1 MSYELKETIL
11 YIDNVELGYGEGSD
25 YKCVLKNINLIE
37 KDVVGR
43 DILLVKPSQ
52 SLVGLVEVNQHY
64 SRHLLV

>member
-43 DILLVKPSQ
+43 DTLLVKLSQ
-52 SLVGLVEVNQHY
+52 
-64 SRHLLV
+64 